1 MLLLG
6 YNAAL
11 ASLHQILLGQ
21 ATGSVLGR
29 SVKHLGLRAR
39 GHHSASHLHILT
51 CLHDFYTQY
60 EEIKTLRAWEPFQP
74 EFHQ

>member
-1 MLLLG
+1 
-6 YNAAL
+6 
-11 ASLHQILLGQ
+11 
-21 ATGSVLGR
+21 VLGR